1 MRPTTRLFSIV
12 GAAAL
17 MLVAA
22 ACSSAASTAT
32 TGVLGAQATPS
43 TASNSLMVG
52 MSSTMTLGSYL
63 TGNNGLTLYIFTADS
78 PDKSTCTSSQ
88 CLANWTPLTVA
99 GGATI
104 AGPNGATGT
113 WATITRNDGSLQ
125 VTYNHQPLYYFNG
138 DTAAGQ
144 TNGQAVAKKWY
155 VAPLNGTYS
164 PGASAGASASASA
177 PAAATIGY

>member
-12 GAAAL
+12 VAATL

-32 TGVLGAQATPS
+32 AGVLGVQATP
-43 TASNSLMVG
+43 TAPSNSLMVG

-63 TGNNGLTLYIFTADS
+63 TGKNGLTLYIFTADS
-78 PDKSTCTSSQ
+78 PDKSACTSSQ
-88 CLANWTPLTVA
+88 CLANWAPLTVT

-104 AGPNGATGT
+104 AGPTEATGA
-113 WATITRNDGSLQ
+113 WATITRSDGSLQ

-138 DTAAGQ
+138 DSAAGQ
-144 TNGQAVAKKWY
+144 TNGQAYGNKWY

-164 PGASAGASASASA
+164 PGASASA
-177 PAAATIGY
+177 PAATASYGY

>member
-12 GAAAL
+12 VAATL

-32 TGVLGAQATPS
+32 AGVLGVQAT
-43 TASNSLMVG
+43 
-52 MSSTMTLGSYL
+52 
-63 TGNNGLTLYIFTADS
+63 
-78 PDKSTCTSSQ
+78 Q
-88 CLANWTPLTVA
+88 CLANWAPLTVT

-104 AGPNGATGT
+104 AGPTEATGA
-113 WATITRNDGSLQ
+113 WATITRSDGSLQ

-138 DTAAGQ
+138 DSAAGQ
-144 TNGQAVAKKWY
+144 TNGQAYGNKWY

-164 PGASAGASASASA
+164 PGASASA
-177 PAAATIGY
+177 PAATASYGY